1 MTTSIIITL
10 DSDLL
15 CKFLNEEIT
24 LHIDN
29 NIQFINI
36 ISQRDKLTL
45 FSVEIKGSE
54 KNLVTFL
61 LELGYRNYQIEELG
75 LTSQD

>member
-1 MTTSIIITL
+1 MKTIIITL

-15 CKFLNEEIT
+15 CRFLNEECT

-29 NIQFINI
+29 DIQFLNI
-36 ISQRDKLTL
+36 TSQKDKMTL
-45 FSVEIKGSE
+45 FSVEVEGSE

-61 LELGYRNYQIEELG
+61 LELGYFNYQIEELG
-75 LTSQD
+75 LTLQE

>member
-15 CKFLNEEIT
+15 CRFLNEECT

-29 NIQFINI
+29 DIRFINI
-36 ISQRDKLTL
+36 TSQRDKMTL
-45 FSVEIKGSE
+45 FSVEAEGSE
-54 KNLVTFL
+54 KNLVAFL
-61 LELGYRNYQIEELG
+61 LEIGYFNYQIEELG
-75 LTSQD
+75 LTLQD